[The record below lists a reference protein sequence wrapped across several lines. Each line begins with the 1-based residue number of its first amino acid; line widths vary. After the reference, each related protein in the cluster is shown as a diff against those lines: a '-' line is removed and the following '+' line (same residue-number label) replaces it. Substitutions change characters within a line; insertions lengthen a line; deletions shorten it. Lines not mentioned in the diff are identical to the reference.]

1 MSVEWNT
8 IELTLEQGVSICAL
22 HGRLPDSH
30 SEAQAGT
37 HAQRPTLVLLHE
49 ALGCIAMWKQVPQQL
64 MALTGADVFVYERRG
79 YGGSSPIALP
89 RPDDYL
95 EQEGRDWLPRIL
107 DSAGIT
113 GPVIL
118 VGHSDGGSIAL
129 VGAAVLGERV
139 IGLVSMAAHIYID
152 PLTLA
157 GISTTVALYRA
168 PDSDLPARLARYH
181 GERTDLL
188 FRAWHETWA
197 RPAYS
202 RFHLGPWLSDIRC
215 PALIMQGDE
224 DQYGVPEQVSDI
236 CAGIGPGA
244 TPLLIGDCGHIPHLE
259 APAVT
264 LPAIADFVTGLEPS
278 SKVTGSV

>member
-1 MSVEWNT
+1 MTFEWNT
-8 IELTLEQGVSICAL
+8 VELDLEPDVRIRAL
-22 HGRLPDSH
+22 HGR
-30 SEAQAGT
+30 
-37 HAQRPTLVLLHE
+37 HANTKVQRPTLVLLHE
-49 ALGCIAMWKQVPQQL
+49 ALGCIAMWKGVPQQL

-79 YGGSSPIALP
+79 YGGSSPITLP

-107 DSAGIT
+107 DSAGIS
-113 GPVIL
+113 GPLIL
-118 VGHSDGGSIAL
+118 LGHSDGGSIAL
-129 VGAAVLGERV
+129 VGAVVLGSRV

-152 PLTLA
+152 HLTLS
-157 GISTTVALYRA
+157 GIRATVSRYRE
-168 PDSDLPARLARYH
+168 PGSDLPERLARYH

-197 RPAYS
+197 RPAYTT
-202 RFHLGPWLSDIRC
+202 FNLGPWLSDIRC
-215 PALIMQGDE
+215 PALIMQGED

-244 TPLLIGDCGHIPHLE
+244 KPLLLADCAHIPHLE

-264 LPAIADFVTGLEPS
+264 LPAIADFMARL
-278 SKVTGSV
+278 